1 MTALAVLWIAFLVMN
16 LISFILYGVDKRRAK
31 KDQWRIPERD
41 LLGATWLLGGVG
53 AYAGMQLFRHK
64 TKHTVFVISAPVAA
78 VLQLVLMG
86 YATVR
91 LMNIF

>member
-31 KDQWRIPERD
+31 KGQWRIPERK